1 MLQVSILT
9 SEVGNPLPLQVWSP
23 LEMSHCKRLSQDCG
37 VCQCVPEN
45 TCQWCEGHGG
55 IFAFFWF
62 RSWKI
67 EVLRKFWKRQCVEK
81 LQGIETETPRRIIS
95 SVEDEP
101 SMKVVIL
108 GGIRFPLLW
117 FLKKENHNR
126 KVSLLK
132 VFHKFRFDG
141 CETYVTDIYGQIIA
155 TKPLVGHPK
164 WWFSR
169 GIPQM
174 SSIQVSFCWFCCW
187 FFPALLGTSGTF
199 PLYTLQTHRTRCW
212 QWK

>member
-1 MLQVSILT
+1 MVIPKIIYIRVTCLTQSFSFLQVQKSVASFYSAPIFVVACLLT

-108 GGIRFPLLW
+108 GGIRFPLL
-117 FLKKENHNR
+117 
-126 KVSLLK
+126 
-132 VFHKFRFDG
+132 
-141 CETYVTDIYGQIIA
+141 
-155 TKPLVGHPK
+155 
-164 WWFSR
+164 
-169 GIPQM
+169 
-174 SSIQVSFCWFCCW
+174 
-187 FFPALLGTSGTF
+187 
-199 PLYTLQTHRTRCW
+199 
-212 QWK
+212 